1 MSEVGK
7 LFLKGPESVG
17 VEGLSVSVAT
27 IYFCCCAKAA
37 INSKYSTLNEQGWLV
52 IYRLGVGQGRSL
64 LTPGLG
70 IDVHTHTVVTYTVC
84 YTILF

>member
-7 LFLKGPESVG
+7 LFLKGPGTVG

-37 INSKYSTLNEQGWLV
+37 INSKYST
-52 IYRLGVGQGRSL
+52 
-64 LTPGLG
+64 
-70 IDVHTHTVVTYTVC
+70 HK
-84 YTILF
+84 